1 MFLQDLSAPDTLVHW
16 QTPFY
21 LPGRDIPLLGWLVG
35 SVQGMLAGGPGGIT
49 SLNLLPIL
57 MGVGMHLQQKLTPQ
71 PAAAQ
76 GSQAGQQKQMM
87 AFMSIFLT
95 VMLYSAPAGLCLYIF
110 TSTFLGY
117 FEQKYLKQK
126 MAEVAATAATSEA
139 GGKAAEAAPAGPA
152 GRKSLVAGREK
163 SPAERIQAWLQ
174 RLLTPPQ
181 QDDEAPK
188 GKPRRK

>member
-1 MFLQDLSAPDTLVHW
+1 
-16 QTPFY
+16 
-21 LPGRDIPLLGWLVG
+21 
-35 SVQGMLAGGPGGIT
+35 
-49 SLNLLPIL
+49 
-57 MGVGMHLQQKLTPQ
+57 MHLQQKLTPQ

-117 FEQKYLKQK
+117 FEQKYLKQR
-126 MAEVAATAATSEA
+126 MRETGAASGEAA
-139 GGKAAEAAPAGPA
+139 GKAAEAAPAGPA